1 MLSIVVSLILLGSV
15 LWGQTL
21 PVGESIHYV
30 RPGDNPQAALDAAQA
45 GDKIVFLPGLH
56 EHPLRKHQSIL
67 YVDKSI
73 DIELMEGTVLKL
85 ASNETVLEGEPEITI
100 DHGAPKRLN
109 DFSVGGAYDLG
120 LGQTIFTIRI
130 DGAGRGDRP
139 DTFEWGAGQ
148 VRNLSHRKVPI
159 TSDWQSL
166 SNGVEIKFDSA
177 TGHNLGSLWFLSY
190 DGRESYGI
198 RVGHGLQEYYIEDV
212 RIFGRGT
219 IDLNHRHN
227 VQPSGLVKNIS
238 ACVLLNGRVRN
249 ISVEG
254 ITMVDTMRSVMAY
267 GEHTGKFLRGG
278 GTEGGE
284 SFDAEKISIV
294 GTRTINPVD
303 KGYLLGHPS
312 HRGRISNVRCNY
324 NYMETGTTSLEPNFN
339 LNQYEVIGNVIKS
352 GGRAIH
358 CWRKSINGI
367 IKNNVRI
374 DDTTGLEVVMVN
386 SPGAWEDPENL
397 IIRDNRNHLSDALGY
412 WASVTAGLENRALG
426 AYSAVGGGRHNTAE
440 AEFAAIVGGDGNRAS
455 GFAAT
460 ATGGRG
466 NEASAPYSRVHG
478 VDARS
483 LRPGEDALAAGSFE
497 EPGDAQASRLVVRAQ
512 TTDNTPQAL
521 HAADGGLIHI
531 AESSTVSY
539 RVLATARSQGGSVQ
553 AGFEAKGLARREA
566 AGSVALFGDT
576 VSTIYSSQPG
586 LRFGAVA
593 DSQGGA
599 LELRATGL
607 AATTLRWVA
616 QVELVEVR
624 FE

>member
-1 MLSIVVSLILLGSV
+1 MLWIVTSFILLASV
-15 LWGQTL
+15 VCGQTV
-21 PVGESIHYV
+21 PVEESIHYI
-30 RPGDNPQAALDAAQA
+30 RPGEDPQAVLDAAQM

-56 EHPLRKHQSIL
+56 EQPLRKHQSIL

-73 DIELMEGTVLKL
+73 DIELMEGSVLKL
-85 ASNETVLEGEPEITI
+85 ANNQTVLEGDPEITI
-100 DHGAPKRLN
+100 DHGAPKRLD
-109 DFSVGGAYDLG
+109 DFSIGGEYDLG
-120 LGQTIFTIRI
+120 LGQVFFTIRI
-130 DGAGRGDRP
+130 DSEGSGDRP
-139 DTFEWGAGQ
+139 DTFEWGTGQ
-148 VRNLSHRKVPI
+148 VRNLPHRNVSI
-159 TSDWQSL
+159 TGDWQPL

-177 TGHNLGSLWFLSY
+177 TGHNVGSLWFVSY

-198 RVGHGLQEYYIEDV
+198 RVGHGLQRDYIEDV

-219 IDLNHRHN
+219 IDLNHRNN
-227 VQPSGLVKNIS
+227 VQPTGLVKDIS
-238 ACVLLNGRVRN
+238 ACVLLHGRVRN
-249 ISVEG
+249 ITVES

-284 SFDAEKISIV
+284 SFDAEKIWII

-339 LNQYEVIGNVIKS
+339 LSQYEVIGNVIKS

-386 SPGAWEDPENL
+386 SPGAWEDPNNL

-412 WASVTAGLENRALG
+412 WASVTAGLDNRALG
-426 AYSAVGGGRHNTAE
+426 DYSAVGGGRHNTAE
-440 AEFAAIVGGDGNRAS
+440 AEFAAIIGGDGNRAS
-455 GFAAT
+455 GLAAT
-460 ATGGRG
+460 ATGGRD

-478 VDARS
+478 LEARS
-483 LRPGEDALAAGSFE
+483 LRPGEDVLAAGSFE
-497 EPGDAQASRLVVRAQ
+497 ERGDAQASRLVVRTL
-512 TTDNTPQAL
+512 TTDNTPQAFR
-521 HAADGGLIHI
+521 AADGGLIHI
-531 AESSTVSY
+531 GQNRSVAY
-539 RVLATARSQGGSVQ
+539 RVLATARSRGGSVQ
-553 AGFEAKGLARREA
+553 AGFEAKGLARRGA
-566 AGSVALFGDT
+566 AGNVALFGDT
-576 VSTIYSSQPG
+576 ISTIYSSQPG
-586 LRFGAVA
+586 LRFATIA

-607 AATTLRWVA
+607 AETTLRWVA

>member
-56 EHPLRKHQSIL
+56 EHPLRQHQSIL

-85 ASNETVLEGEPEITI
+85 VSNETVLEGEPEITI

-130 DGAGRGDRP
+130 DGEGSGDRP

-198 RVGHGLQEYYIEDV
+198 RVGHGLQEDYIEDV

-455 GFAAT
+455 GLAAT

-478 VDARS
+478 LEARS

-512 TTDNTPQAL
+512 TTDNTPEAL

-553 AGFEAKGLARREA
+553 AGFEARGLARREA

-576 VSTIYSSQPG
+576 VLTIYSSQPG

>member
-30 RPGDNPQAALDAAQA
+30 RQGDNPQAALDAAQA

-73 DIELMEGTVLKL
+73 DIELMEGAVLKL

-100 DHGAPKRLN
+100 DHGAPKRLD

-130 DGAGRGDRP
+130 DGEGSGDRP

-148 VRNLSHRKVPI
+148 VRNLSHRNVPI
-159 TSDWQSL
+159 TSDWQPL

-198 RVGHGLQEYYIEDV
+198 RVGHGLQEDYIEDV

-238 ACVLLNGRVRN
+238 ACVLLHGRVRN

-455 GFAAT
+455 GLAAT

-478 VDARS
+478 VEARS
-483 LRPGEDALAAGSFE
+483 LRPGEDTLAAGSFE

-521 HAADGGLIHI
+521 HTADGGLIHI

-553 AGFEAKGLARREA
+553 AGFEATGLARREA

>member
-130 DGAGRGDRP
+130 DGEGSGDRP

-148 VRNLSHRKVPI
+148 VRNLSHRNVPI
-159 TSDWQSL
+159 TSDWQPL
-166 SNGVEIKFDSA
+166 TNGVEIKFDSA

-198 RVGHGLQEYYIEDV
+198 RVGHGLQEDYIEDV

-238 ACVLLNGRVRN
+238 ACVLLHGRVRN

-254 ITMVDTMRSVMAY
+254 ITMVHTMRSVMAY

-455 GFAAT
+455 GLAAT

-478 VDARS
+478 VEARS
-483 LRPGEDALAAGSFE
+483 LRPGEDVLAAGSFE
-497 EPGDAQASRLVVRAQ
+497 EPGDGQASRLVVRAQ

-521 HAADGGLIHI
+521 HAVDGGLIHI
-531 AESSTVSY
+531 AKSSTVSY
-539 RVLATARSQGGSVQ
+539 RVLATARSPGGSVQ
-553 AGFEAKGLARREA
+553 AGFEAKGLVRREA
-566 AGSVALFGDT
+566 AGGVALLGDT
-576 VSTIYSSQPG
+576 VSMIYSSQPG
-586 LRFGAVA
+586 LQFQAVA

-607 AATTLRWVA
+607 ADTTLRWVA

>member
-15 LWGQTL
+15 LWAQTL

-30 RPGDNPQAALDAAQA
+30 RLGDNPQAALDAAQA

-67 YVDKSI
+67 YVDKPI
-73 DIELMEGTVLKL
+73 DIELMEGAVLKL

-130 DGAGRGDRP
+130 DGEGSGDRP

-148 VRNLSHRKVPI
+148 VRNLPHRNVPI
-159 TSDWQSL
+159 TSDWQPL

-198 RVGHGLQEYYIEDV
+198 RVGHGIQEDYIEDV

-219 IDLNHRHN
+219 IDLNHRQN

-238 ACVLLNGRVRN
+238 ACVLLHGRVRN

-374 DDTTGLEVVMVN
+374 DDSTGLEVVMVN
-386 SPGAWEDPENL
+386 SPGAWEDPQNL

-455 GFAAT
+455 GLAAT

-478 VDARS
+478 VEARS
-483 LRPGEDALAAGSFE
+483 LRPGEDTLAAGSFE
-497 EPGDAQASRLVVRAQ
+497 EPGDAQASRLVVRTL
-512 TTDNTPQAL
+512 TTDNTPHAL
-521 HAADGGLIHI
+521 RAAEGGLILI

-539 RVLATARSQGGSVQ
+539 RVLATARSEGGSVQ

-586 LRFGAVA
+586 LRFGALA

-607 AATTLRWVA
+607 ASTTLRWVA